1 MLDHS
6 ISYNVREP
14 TNNVEPITIDPTVSA
29 AYVTQVLIIPPI
41 YIVFLASVLCCLF
54 NAAFNYILSGRG
66 TVART
71 IEKWSSVLRLLRHSL
86 IVKQK
91 KDVKTI
97 VTESN
102 GYGEGDGLLDSNTV
116 STDHVDNA
124 LFFQGISNPQSLEE
138 TSPVVNASIA
148 NEALQNSL
156 QYVRLEA
163 QRMVFV
169 YNPKYMII
177 ATAKSLIMLMIIQY
191 HFDFK
196 GGWDRL
202 VVCCAANLMSG
213 LLTPVLEYGARLL
226 LPLDLDCGRKDLVV
240 EPEEPKDSV
249 LIVEVLV
256 QIGRLEL
263 EDLETVLIQ
272 CSTFIVFGAVLLPA
286 AVVFCVAGFSAFIWV
301 FSPIWLVYALVRYFY
316 YRSASVGVQA
326 SSGRGGDVLF
336 TPAGEFVKA
345 ALLKVMTLFL
355 LQWTIQCSFLFGLVL
370 LQGGK
375 YVEALRTEAQNQVF
389 CWYNPMK
396 MNQFQWLCFVSQ
408 LFF

>member
-1 MLDHS
+1 MS
-6 ISYNVREP
+6 IETEP
-14 TNNVEPITIDPTVSA
+14 ETTDLLTVIVSTILIPSWA
-29 AYVTQVLIIPPI
+29 VL
-41 YIVFLASVLCCLF
+41 LASGFASCFINVFMNCFLYQGSMGKIIRYMRALCSTKDDEHGEYGYLPIEVDPSLGNWVLNNLAHNF
-54 NAAFNYILSGRG
+54 
-66 TVART
+66 T
-71 IEKWSSVLRLLRHSL
+71 
-86 IVKQK
+86 
-91 KDVKTI
+91 
-97 VTESN
+97 
-102 GYGEGDGLLDSNTV
+102 
-116 STDHVDNA
+116 
-124 LFFQGISNPQSLEE
+124 FFQPEE
-138 TSPVVNASIA
+138 NMTPSSSINQPEVVA

-375 YVEALRTEAQNQVF
+375 YVEALRTEAHYQILG
-389 CWYNPMK
+389 WYNPME
-396 MNQFQWLCFVSQ
+396 MNQFQFLCFVSQ
-408 LFF
+408 VFF